1 MELTEKIS
9 RILALGLYDKMTEVK
24 LPDNIDSYVA
34 AGNPGK
40 FQMDFPEQ
48 VNSMGSFMIGKSKCH
63 TKDFFHD
70 MVSGN
75 SMLTD
80 GIRSGHEL
88 LSRPIKDIEE
98 VCAGDFIIID
108 VDKEFYKFRHHG
120 RLPYFKKKLRRA
132 IGEVFPGET
141 AEQIE
146 GRLTG
151 TFAEPFSKK
160 ERKDLRDS
168 LAEARSFYGDERLYM
183 SITYHDGDVH
193 YSYHPVMNIRSK
205 VYAIAYKSDGSTVFI
220 ETSNLYN

>member
-1 MELTEKIS
+1 MELTERIS

-24 LPDNIDSYVA
+24 LPSNIDNYVA

-40 FQMDFPEQ
+40 FQMDFPEP
-48 VNSMGSFMIGKSKCH
+48 VNSMGAFMIGKSKCY
-63 TKDFFHD
+63 TKDFLHD

-88 LSRPIKDIEE
+88 LSRSIQGIEE

-132 IGEVFPGET
+132 IGEIFPGET
-141 AEQIE
+141 ADQIK
-146 GRLTG
+146 GRLTD

-160 ERKDLRDS
+160 ERKDLRES

-183 SITYHDGDVH
+183 SITYHDGDMH
-193 YSYHPVMNIRSK
+193 YSFHPVVNIRSK
-205 VYAIAYKSDGSTVFI
+205 VEAVAYKCEETVVFT
-220 ETSNLYN
+220 EASKLYN